1 MLCFASILIRKG
13 EHIVFQVILFRLLV
27 LYEHGVLY
35 GYLSMALMTG
45 HRVRHEAHGEG
56 LPLGREQ
63 SHLMNSFVY
72 CHSAKIRRIYYGKKD
87 SLTAGILLQL
97 LLSAD
102 SVAQFLHGKSVGSV
116 ALYLS

>member
-27 LYEHGVLY
+27 LYEQGVLY

-87 SLTAGILLQL
+87 SLTAGILLQSFQ
-97 LLSAD
+97 SAD
-102 SVAQFLHGKSVGSV
+102 SIS
-116 ALYLS
+116 YLSHCHGIGCVILDTA